1 MTFFIFLFIFIFGA
15 IIGSFL
21 NVALFRYNTGRGTS
35 GRSACLSCGTKLS
48 SRDLVPIFSFLFSRG
63 RCNYCGSAI
72 SWQYPAVE
80 LITGVVFAAIIYKQW
95 FLIYSGFS
103 TNFQS
108 SIFDFQNLFVIC
120 YLLFV
125 FSLLIAI
132 TVYDIRHKI
141 IPNGLVWMF
150 VFVSIVKALFLGDGG
165 QLFIYDLLA
174 GPILA
179 LFFAAIW
186 FFSGGRAMGLG
197 DAKLALGIGLLLG
210 FFDGVSALLLS
221 FWIGG
226 LVGVFL
232 LLVKRER
239 FTMKSEIPF
248 APFLTISAFLVYFF
262 QFDFF
267 GIKDLFL

>member
-1 MTFFIFLFIFIFGA
+1 
-15 IIGSFL
+15 
-21 NVALFRYNTGRGTS
+21 VALFRYNTGRGTS

-72 SWQYPAVE
+72 SWQYPIIEAV
-80 LITGVVFAAIIYKQW
+80 TGFVFVAVVYTEMAT
-95 FLIYSGFS
+95 FS
-103 TNFQS
+103 SSIASNFQF
-108 SIFDFQNLFVIC
+108 SIFNFQFLPLLLVTC

-125 FSLLIAI
+125 FSILIAI
-132 TVYDIRHKI
+132 TAYDIRHKI

-150 VFVSIVKALFLGDGG
+150 VFVSLIQSVFLSSGG

-197 DAKLALGIGLLLG
+197 DAKLALGIGLMLG